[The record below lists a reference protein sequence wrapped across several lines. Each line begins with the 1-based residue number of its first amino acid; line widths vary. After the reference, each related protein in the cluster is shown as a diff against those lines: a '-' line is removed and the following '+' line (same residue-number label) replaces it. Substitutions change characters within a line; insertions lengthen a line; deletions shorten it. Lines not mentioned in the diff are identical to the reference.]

1 MAQFGFYLAVDTARL
16 GTGADLARVSS
27 MNLLFCP
34 AAKRQPGIWLQLWG
48 GRGSGQCSL
57 SPHQELAVAPG
68 PSQWQTPSLD
78 PCHAVFPLSVP
89 EGPHYLFS
97 FSRELRHCLV
107 NVSGSMLQAE
117 A

>member
-48 GRGSGQCSL
+48 GGGVGSVLSAPTSNWQLHQARASGRHPGWTPAMQCFLCQSL
-57 SPHQELAVAPG
+57 RVPIISLA
-68 PSQWQTPSLD
+68 S
-78 PCHAVFPLSVP
+78 AVS
-89 EGPHYLFS
+89 S
-97 FSRELRHCLV
+97 
-107 NVSGSMLQAE
+107 AI